1 MADTPPLCSDSRA
14 AYCCHVSRRA
24 LGQHHFRHPGFRDVR
39 LSAGVLSPAKF
50 LARRA
55 AALESLQQ
63 RRAALPGPVEYADP
77 LPPLAHLPAAA
88 LNLVSAVLLS
98 GTPVLGRAGHVLPGV
113 SLDRAAMG
121 SRLGRAYLRVQRAD
135 AECPDVAEYC
145 CHVRLAAVGGMAGAT
160 RLARGGK
167 GGRLGGAGGR
177 HANAGRRTGS
187 NPADLGHP
195 YRPRLRR
202 LGSARGAAEQNPAPV
217 HRVGF
222 AGPLSLCSAIAA
234 ISGTA
239 DAFAT

>member
-1 MADTPPLCSDSRA
+1 MADSPPLCSASRA
-14 AYCCHVSRRA
+14 AHCCNVSRRA

-39 LSAGVLSPAKF
+39 LSAGVLSPAKL
-50 LARRA
+50 LARPS

-63 RRAALPGPVEYADP
+63 RRASLPSSVEYADP
-77 LPPLAHLPAAA
+77 LPPLTHLPAAA
-88 LNLVSAVLLS
+88 LDLVSAVFLS
-98 GTPVLGRAGHVLPGV
+98 GTPVLGRTGHVLPGV
-113 SLDRAAMG
+113 LLDGAAMG
-121 SRLGRAYLRVQRAD
+121 GGPGRAYLRIQRAD
-135 AECPDVAEYC
+135 FECPDVAEC
-145 CHVRLAAVGGMAGAT
+145 GRHVRLAAVGDLAGAT